1 MSRTVTAYPPHLPE
15 CYKVAGFRVLGR
27 RKPGVFY
34 IPMDHLAHR
43 ELTIGSAEK
52 RDLRIRH
59 RTVSRKHCILTK
71 NVDGQL
77 LLLDAGSKNRVF
89 LAEPGQHSEPRPV
102 AWRIVEVGDHIRLGN
117 VTLVAVDADGR
128 CPLRIWNGP
137 DLVRHAIKLYGSE
150 HLACKYLNISPAAMT
165 AILESEES

>member
-15 CYKVAGFRVLGR
+15 CYKVAGFRVLGSS
-27 RKPGVFY
+27 KPGVFY
-34 IPMDHLAHR
+34 IPMGHLAYR
-43 ELTIGSAEK
+43 ELTIGSAGA

-59 RTVSRKHCILTK
+59 RTVSRKHCVLTT

-77 LLLDAGSKNRVF
+77 MLLDTGSKNRVL
-89 LAEPGQHSEPRPV
+89 LAEHGQYSELRPI
-102 AWRIVEVGDHIRLGN
+102 AWRIVEVGDHFRIGN

-128 CPLRIWNGP
+128 CPLRIWNGL

-150 HLACKYLNISPAAMT
+150 HLACKYLNISPAAMA
-165 AILESEES
+165 AILKSEAS